1 MPALHRFVTRATLKQ
16 LRSAYPYTDD
26 TLRHRYEDIVMTGST
41 LAAKLVAA
49 RLKHRLIETLE
60 PRDVPADS
68 PTAYAIQHEVLR
80 DMKGR
85 IGAWKVGA
93 RAPDALASG
102 APIDA
107 ACVYVSP
114 ARLPFDG
121 FFRALV
127 ELEIAFRFAYA
138 LPPKNEGY
146 TRAEVLEAIG
156 GMAVALEVV
165 DSRFAQWPN
174 LDPLAQL
181 ADSQNN
187 GALVMSGM
195 EPYEV
200 VAPGFDF
207 LAPRLELTLD
217 GVAIAPPTIGNPAG
231 DPRELLLWLVDHCSR
246 MGLTVEPFWTI
257 TTGSYTGAYRVE
269 GPAMVHGAIDR
280 IGELELVLT

>member
-1 MPALHRFVTRATLKQ
+1 
-16 LRSAYPYTDD
+16 
-26 TLRHRYEDIVMTGST
+26 MTGST
-41 LAAKLVAA
+41 LAAQLVAA
-49 RLKHRLIETLE
+49 RRQHRLIETLE
-60 PRDVPADS
+60 PRDIPADS

-80 DMKGR
+80 DTKAR
-85 IGAWKVGA
+85 IGAWKIGA
-93 RAPDALASG
+93 RAPDALATG

-107 ACVYVSP
+107 ECVYVSP
-114 ARLPFDG
+114 ARLPFES
-121 FFRALV
+121 FFRVLV

-138 LPPKNEGY
+138 LPPKNEPY
-146 TRAEVLEAIG
+146 TRAEVLAAIG
-156 GMAVALEVV
+156 GIAVALEVV

-187 GALVMSGM
+187 GALVTSGM

-200 VAPGFDF
+200 VAPSFDF
-207 LAPRLELTLD
+207 LAPRLEFTLD
-217 GVAIAPPTIGNPAG
+217 GVGIAPATLGNPAG
-231 DPRELLLWLVDHCSR
+231 DPRELLPWLVNHCSR